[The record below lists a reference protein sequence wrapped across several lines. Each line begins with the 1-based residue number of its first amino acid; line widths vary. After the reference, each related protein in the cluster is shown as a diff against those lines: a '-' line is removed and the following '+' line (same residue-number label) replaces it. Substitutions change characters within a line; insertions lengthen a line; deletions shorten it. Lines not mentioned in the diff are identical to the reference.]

1 MQTKHLVIASV
12 AGSLVAGAAV
22 GYFAADK
29 KAQLKWRA
37 ISEEEILSVKKQ
49 YNMVFDPEGY
59 SDEREATEADRERT
73 HDYLERLDKLQYSSY
88 SEPEV
93 ASSVEATPS
102 FAVVPE
108 AAEDAGVEEPTPAK
122 PNFDEA
128 YPYPITQEEYHR
140 DEEEYDKLSL
150 TYYKGDDTIAD
161 SRDDVVNNPE
171 ALLGKCHKK
180 FMGFDPVDP
189 HVVYVR
195 NHNMK
200 ADYEVLLETEAF
212 ITVVHGISTEPMR

>member
-1 MQTKHLVIASV
+1 MQTKHLVIVSAAS
-12 AGSLVAGAAV
+12 GLLVGAAA

-29 KAQLKWRA
+29 KAQLKYRA

-59 SDEREATEADRERT
+59 PDEQSATEADRERT
-73 HDYLERLDKLQYSSY
+73 HDYLSRLDQLQYSVDASV
-88 SEPEV
+88 EV

-108 AAEDAGVEEPTPAK
+108 ATEDAKVVEK

-140 DEEEYDKLSL
+140 DEEEYDKLTV
-150 TYYKGDDTIAD
+150 TYYSGDDIVAD
-161 SRDDVVNNPE
+161 VQDEVMNNAE
-171 ALLGKCHKK
+171 GLIGNCHKK

-189 HVVYVR
+189 NVVYVR

-200 ADYEVLLETEAF
+200 ADYEVLFDPMAF
-212 ITVVHGISTEPMR
+212 ITAVHGIEPG